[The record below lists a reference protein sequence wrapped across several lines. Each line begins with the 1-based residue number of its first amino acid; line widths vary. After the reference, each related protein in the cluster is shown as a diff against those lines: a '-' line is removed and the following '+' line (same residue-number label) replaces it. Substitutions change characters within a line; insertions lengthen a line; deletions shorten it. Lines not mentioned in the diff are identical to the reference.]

1 MGGGRHRHGAAAV
14 SAPVIEAR
22 PGFARVRRASG
33 GLGGP
38 SRPPI
43 LLILPLALALLLP
56 GRAMGAADAGAVA
69 ILEAMEPAY
78 ARVSAYTAR
87 FIRQELVGGHLRPRE
102 EALLKF
108 QRPHRFYLR
117 WIAGPATGR
126 EMLYPADAEGRVLV
140 HEPGMLTRLFTA
152 VLEPDS
158 AHVLRQSR
166 HPVTDIGIGRLV
178 TLILDNARR
187 ALRDGQLEIVERGLS
202 TTGAGRPERRLELVF
217 PRAPEAR
224 YYAHRALVGVDV
236 DTQLPVSATIFD
248 AEGRMI
254 EDYAYRDVRLNP
266 PLTALD
272 FDPANP
278 EYRFPPW
285 RVRP

>member
-1 MGGGRHRHGAAAV
+1 V
-14 SAPVIEAR
+14 SLV
-22 PGFARVRRASG
+22 V
-33 GLGGP
+33 LT
-38 SRPPI
+38 
-43 LLILPLALALLLP
+43 LALGLALWP
-56 GRAMGAADAGAVA
+56 GSAVGGVDAGAVA
-69 ILEAMEPAY
+69 VLEAMEPAY
-78 ARVSAYTAR
+78 AEVSAYTAR
-87 FIRQELVGGHLRPRE
+87 FIRQELVGGQLRPRE

-117 WIAGPATGR
+117 WIGGPATGR
-126 EMLYPADAEGRVLV
+126 EMLYPADVEGRVLV

-187 ALRDGQLEIVERGLS
+187 ALREGTLDIIERGLS
-202 TTGAGRPERRLELVF
+202 TAEGGRAERRLELVF

-236 DTQLPVSATIFD
+236 DTQLPVTATIFD
-248 AEGRMI
+248 GEGRMI

-266 PLTALD
+266 PLRALD

-278 EYRFPPW
+278 DYRFPQW
-285 RVRP
+285 RLRP

>member
-1 MGGGRHRHGAAAV
+1 MSIQFIV
-14 SAPVIEAR
+14 
-22 PGFARVRRASG
+22 
-33 GLGGP
+33 GLV
-38 SRPPI
+38 
-43 LLILPLALALLLP
+43 LALLLP
-56 GRAMGAADAGAVA
+56 GRAMAGADAGAVA

-78 ARVSAYTAR
+78 TQISAYTAR

-102 EALLKF
+102 AALLKF

-117 WIAGPATGR
+117 WIAGPAKGR
-126 EMLYPADAEGRVLV
+126 EMLYPGDAEGRVLV
-140 HEPGMLTRLFTA
+140 HEPGVLTRLFTA

-158 AHVLRQSR
+158 AHVLRESR

-187 ALRDGQLEIVERGLS
+187 ALRQGELDIIEHGIS
-202 TTGAGRPERRLELVF
+202 TDAGRREQRLELVF
-217 PRAPEAR
+217 PRAPKVR

-236 DTQLPVSATIFD
+236 DTKLPVTATIFD
-248 AEGRMI
+248 TQGRMI

-272 FDPANP
+272 FDAANP
-278 EYRFPPW
+278 DYRFPQW

>member
-1 MGGGRHRHGAAAV
+1 MVFSLA
-14 SAPVIEAR
+14 
-22 PGFARVRRASG
+22 FALV
-33 GLGGP
+33 
-38 SRPPI
+38 
-43 LLILPLALALLLP
+43 LALLP
-56 GRAMGAADAGAVA
+56 GRAVGGADAGTVA
-69 ILEAMEPAY
+69 LLEAMEPAY

-117 WIAGPATGR
+117 WIAGPPAGR
-126 EMLYPADAEGRVLV
+126 EMLHPADAEGRVLV

-152 VLEPDS
+152 VIEPDS
-158 AHVLRQSR
+158 AHVLRESR
-166 HPVTDIGIGRLV
+166 HPVNHIGIGRLV
-178 TLILDNARR
+178 MLILDNARR
-187 ALRDGQLEIVERGLS
+187 ALREGQLDIMERGLS
-202 TTGAGRPERRLELVF
+202 TADAGRPERRLELVF
-217 PRAPEAR
+217 PRAPEAG
-224 YYAHRALVGVDV
+224 YYAHRALVGIDM
-236 DTQLPVSATIFD
+236 DTQLPVTATIFD
-248 AEGRMI
+248 ARGRMI

-278 EYRFPPW
+278 DYRFPRW

>member
-1 MGGGRHRHGAAAV
+1 MSV
-14 SAPVIEAR
+14 
-22 PGFARVRRASG
+22 
-33 GLGGP
+33 LGVA
-38 SRPPI
+38 
-43 LLILPLALALLLP
+43 LAMTLALMLP
-56 GRAMGAADAGAVA
+56 GRAAGGADAGAVA

-87 FIRQELVGGHLRPRE
+87 FIRQELVGNRLRPRE

-126 EMLYPADAEGRVLV
+126 EMLYPGDAQGRVLV
-140 HEPGMLTRLFTA
+140 HEPRFLTRLFTA

-158 AHVLRQSR
+158 AHVLKESR

-187 ALRDGQLEIVERGLS
+187 ALREGHLDIVERGVS
-202 TTGAGRPERRLELVF
+202 TDAARPERRLELVF
-217 PRAPEAR
+217 SRAPEAR
-224 YYAHRALVGVDV
+224 YYAHRAVVGVDT
-236 DTQLPVSATIFD
+236 DTRLPVTATIFD
-248 AEGRMI
+248 ADGRMI
-254 EDYAYRDVRLNP
+254 EDYAYRDLRLNP
-266 PLTALD
+266 PLTAVD
-272 FDPANP
+272 FDAANP
-278 EYRFPPW
+278 AYRFPQW